1 MPPERLLTM
10 TNGTDEIQ
18 FYWSGEGD
26 PSPEALKVIAAES
39 QANQLSAPSQ
49 APEISRHEPS
59 PSTMDKVVSGVGTAA
74 INLPGSLGRAAW
86 GMAEGTG
93 KLVAGGAQLTGVAL
107 ANATGM
113 APKGEP
119 NPEYDYRNYVKNFG
133 KTAVGLSQVLGE
145 KVFRSPSSKAGTD
158 EDYRQFGE
166 ALIAH
171 YRQRYGEDF
180 WKTMQEDPGGVALDL
195 ATVFTG
201 GGAGL
206 KVAGTTAKVD
216 ALLRAG
222 EVVQKLG
229 TLADPINLIAKGSQ
243 VVRAPAAAIAT
254 KWGGLMTGIGAPP
267 LKNALKGGKEFDIG
281 AATMN
286 SELIRSQLTDGLK
299 AQQAAK
305 SVDWQTRMA
314 ALDKE
319 VEKIQGIDYQPIIDA
334 AVDLEKQYL
343 TGEVPRSTFYRGGG
357 EGEIVRGKTAKDI
370 IKYETDE
377 LGNAIHIEKGIDL
390 SNIPSER
397 VKWLTTTKK
406 GAAEYGKVATE
417 VGDYKVIAR
426 DNYGGVL
433 VDIKPKVGGRPKII
447 DPDAAK
453 KAQVAIDLAK
463 SLGTHNADITV
474 SGLDSVRQS
483 LSRYYPD
490 AGAGQIVVS
499 KLEDAV
505 RDTIEVGLAGT
516 GVSYKEMLAHNNYQR
531 TWINEAIK
539 DLGTKAT
546 LASGERKL
554 RTVAKEEL
562 SAYEE
567 LMKKMEGVQ
576 PGFGERY
583 AGYAT
588 RPALPQGTFGR
599 IAGIGG
605 VATVPGAVTGV
616 AGIGSGLRTLAA
628 GGLTLGTSSPRLM
641 GGALHGYGKY
651 IRNPIKGAAGAV
663 PTSARLGLM
672 QSNQL
677 GAQMINIPGQA
688 PYPEQTNTEEM
699 MLQRLQGGR

>member
-10 TNGTDEIQ
+10 TNGTDEVQ

-26 PSPEALKVIAAES
+26 PSPEALKAIAAES
-39 QANQLSAPSQ
+39 QANAAKQQLVQDPSR

-93 KLVAGGAQLTGVAL
+93 KLVAGGAQLTGEAL
-107 ANATGM
+107 ASATGM
-113 APKGEP
+113 TPKGEP

-133 KTAVGLSQVLGE
+133 KTAVGLSQILGE

-243 VVRAPAAAIAT
+243 VIRVPAAAIAT

-319 VEKIQGIDYQPIIDA
+319 AAKIQGIDYQPIIDVA
-334 AVDLEKQYL
+334 IDLEKQYL
-343 TGEVPRSTFYRGGG
+343 T
-357 EGEIVRGKTAKDI
+357 
-370 IKYETDE
+370 
-377 LGNAIHIEKGIDL
+377 
-390 SNIPSER
+390 
-397 VKWLTTTKK
+397 
-406 GAAEYGKVATE
+406 
-417 VGDYKVIAR
+417 
-426 DNYGGVL
+426 
-433 VDIKPKVGGRPKII
+433 GGRPKII

-651 IRNPIKGAAGAV
+651 IRNPIQGAAGTV

-677 GAQMINIPGQA
+677 GAQMINVPGQA